1 MTSDP
6 TPHSTTADAASA
18 VDSRVDVAIIGGGA
32 AGLSAA
38 VALSRSLRSVVVID
52 AGEPR
57 NAPSSGVHN
66 LLGREGISPRDLIAQ
81 GRAEAEG
88 YGARMLSDTVTHVR
102 RDGGD
107 VVLDLADG
115 DELRARRILLA
126 TGLRDELPDV
136 PGLADLW
143 GTHVLH
149 CPYCHGW
156 EVRGQ
161 RIGVLGTTAM
171 AMHQVQLFRQL
182 SEHITLFTHTMP
194 ELADEDW
201 GTLAAL
207 GVEVVTGRVAE
218 VRAKNGEIDAVV
230 LDDGH
235 ELAIDALTVAPR
247 FVANAGLY
255 EQLGGT
261 LSENPMGLF
270 VETDFAGKTDIDGVW
285 AAGNVSELGA
295 VVAAAAAQ
303 GLMAG
308 GAINGDLVLEETRA
322 AVAARAA

>member
-1 MTSDP
+1 MTNDHTSL
-6 TPHSTTADAASA
+6 TETTGAATTAE
-18 VDSRVDVAIIGGGA
+18 SRADVAIIGGGA

-57 NAPSSGVHN
+57 NAPSPGVHN

-88 YGARMLSDTVTHVR
+88 YGTRMLSDSVTHAR

-107 VVLDLADG
+107 VVLELAG
-115 DELRARRILLA
+115 GGELRARRILLA
-126 TGLRDELPDV
+126 TGLHDELPDV
-136 PGLADLW
+136 PGVADLW
-143 GTHVLH
+143 GTRVLH

-161 RIGVLGTTAM
+161 RIGVLGTTSM
-171 AMHQVQLFRQL
+171 AVHQVMLFRQL

-194 ELADEDW
+194 ELSDDDW
-201 GTLAAL
+201 DTLAAL
-207 GVEVVTGRVAE
+207 GVEVVSGRVAE
-218 VRAKNGEIDAVV
+218 LRAKGGEIDAVV
-230 LDDGH
+230 LEGGH
-235 ELAIDALTVAPR
+235 EFAIDALTVAPR
-247 FVANAGLY
+247 FVANSDIY

-261 LSENPMGLF
+261 LSENPMGSF
-270 VETDFAGKTDIDGVW
+270 VETDFAGKTDLDGVW

-303 GLMAG
+303 GTMAG
-308 GAINGDLVLEETRA
+308 GAINGDLVMAEARA